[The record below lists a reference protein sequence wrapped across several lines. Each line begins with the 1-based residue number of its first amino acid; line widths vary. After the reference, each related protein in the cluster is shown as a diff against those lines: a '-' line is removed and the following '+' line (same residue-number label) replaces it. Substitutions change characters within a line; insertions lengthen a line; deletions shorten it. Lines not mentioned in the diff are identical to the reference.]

1 MHKLQRIALATG
13 ALAAFAGVV
22 GTGVVLAQDN
32 SGTPTATTQS
42 RVDTY
47 ITKLATNLGITE
59 QALRDALKQ
68 TGLDMVAQAV
78 ADGKITQA
86 EADAITAK
94 INAGEGNPFGFG
106 MGRGGPGDHGKHGAG
121 GPGMGM
127 SDEAIATFLGID
139 HETLREELRG
149 GQTLAQVAEAH
160 GKSRDELRAY
170 LIEQNTTKIDEAVAN
185 GRLTADQAAT
195 AKAKFADMV
204 DTMIDS
210 TMPQKGAGGPRGG
223 MPFDGKHPMQSG
235 ETAPANIQ

>member
-1 MHKLQRIALATG
+1 MHKLRRIALATG

-47 ITKLATNLGITE
+47 IAKLASNLGISE

-78 ADGKITQA
+78 TDGKITQA

-94 INAGEGNPFGFG
+94 INSGEGNFFGFG
-106 MGRGGPGDHGKHGAG
+106 MGPGGHGKHGGG

-127 SDEAIATFLGID
+127 SDEAVATFLGID
-139 HETLREELRG
+139 HETLHEELSS
-149 GQTLAQVAEAH
+149 GQTLARVAEAH

-170 LIEQNTTKIDEAVAN
+170 LIEQNSTKLDEAVAN
-185 GRLTADQAAT
+185 GRITAEQAAT
-195 AKAKFADMV
+195 AKEAFASKV
-204 DTMIDS
+204 DGMIDS
-210 TMPQKGAGGPRGG
+210 TMPMKGEGGHRGG
-223 MPFDGKHPMQSG
+223 MPFGGMHPMQSG
-235 ETAPANIQ
+235 VTAPANVQ

>member
-13 ALAAFAGVV
+13 ALAAFAGVI

-32 SGTPTATTQS
+32 SGTSSATTQS

-47 ITKLATNLGITE
+47 IAKLASNLGITE

-68 TGLDMVAQAV
+68 TGLDMVTQAV

-106 MGRGGPGDHGKHGAG
+106 MGGHGGPGGKHGAG
-121 GPGMGM
+121 VPGMGM
-127 SDEAIATFLGID
+127 SDEGVATFLGID
-139 HETLREELRG
+139 HQTLHDELSG
-149 GQTLAQVAEAH
+149 GKTLAQVAEAH
-160 GKSRDELRAY
+160 GKSRDALRAY
-170 LIEQNTTKIDEAVAN
+170 LIEQNSTKIDEAVAN
-185 GRLTADQAAT
+185 GRLTAEQAAT
-195 AKAKFADMV
+195 AKENFASKV

-210 TMPQKGAGGPRGG
+210 TMPQKGEGGRHGG
-223 MPFDGKHPMQSG
+223 MHFGGQPSTGSG
-235 ETAPANIQ
+235 TTAPANVQ